1 MSFIHISN
9 INNSVMSLGGE
20 VNVTYSSDSK
30 VITELLIQALEMNR
44 KLVEAISK
52 EWETEEQCIDHVT
65 LLILENK
72 KLELSATANLKSH
85 LP

>member
-1 MSFIHISN
+1 MSF
-9 INNSVMSLGGE
+9 GGE

-30 VITELLIQALEMNR
+30 VITELLLQALEMNR

-52 EWETEEQCIDHVT
+52 EWKTEEQCIDHVT
-65 LLILENK
+65 LLIQENK
-72 KLELSATANLKSH
+72 KLELSATENLKSH